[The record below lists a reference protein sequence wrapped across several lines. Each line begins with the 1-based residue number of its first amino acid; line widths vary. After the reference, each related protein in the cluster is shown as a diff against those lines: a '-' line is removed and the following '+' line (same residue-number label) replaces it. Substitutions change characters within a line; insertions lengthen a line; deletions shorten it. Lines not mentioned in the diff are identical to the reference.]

1 MHVQQFNLLPFI
13 RQIMEN
19 FNYLANE
26 QHINLSLNAPEHPVI
41 LWADIDKLEKI
52 IFNLISNAFKYTP
65 KEKNIIV
72 KVTENEKIISISI
85 IDQGIGMTK
94 NQLKRL
100 FIRLK
105 PFRPTYP
112 YSRKYRNRIIANQR
126 TCRNA

>member
-1 MHVQQFNLLPFI
+1 MHVQQFDLLPFI

-72 KVTENEKIISISI
+72 IV
-85 IDQGIGMTK
+85 
-94 NQLKRL
+94 R
-100 FIRLK
+100 
-105 PFRPTYP
+105 
-112 YSRKYRNRIIANQR
+112 
-126 TCRNA
+126 